1 MDTLRGIESFVK
13 AVENGSIAAAA
24 KRMGISAAAASQNI
38 ARLEEYL
45 GVRLLLRT
53 TRSMALTESGEIY
66 YEKVRNIV
74 NEITEANAA
83 VTSLNTEPQGRLC
96 IASTAAFGRHV
107 VAPLI
112 PEFNLRYPRIA
123 IELMTTDRNVDHIQE
138 SVDISIRI
146 KQQLEEGMVARRIA
160 TIPTHFC
167 AAPTYLARAGRP
179 TTPEELRHHDC
190 LVFRVPVDG
199 RFLRWGFVR
208 DGLRFEAD
216 VRATMISDDIDVLAH
231 FAVAGGGITRLAAFV
246 ANPFIASGQLETL
259 FLQSENSQV
268 SAEIEP
274 LDIYLCVRD
283 RHQLTPK
290 ARAFM
295 DYLADTIPEEWRPVV
310 NKNN

>member
-13 AVENGSIAAAA
+13 TVENGSIAAAA

-66 YEKVRNIV
+66 YEKVRNIL
-74 NEITEANAA
+74 NEITDANTA

-107 VAPLI
+107 LAPLI

-138 SVDISIRI
+138 AVDISIRI
-146 KQQLEEGMVARRIA
+146 KQQLEDGMIARRIA

-167 AAPTYLARAGRP
+167 AAPRYLARAGRP

-208 DGLRFEAD
+208 DGLRFEAE

-231 FAVAGGGITRLAAFV
+231 LAVAGGGITRLAAFV
-246 ANPFIASGQLETL
+246 ANPFITSGQLETL
-259 FLQSENSQV
+259 FLQNENAQV

-283 RHQLTPK
+283 RHQLTSK
-290 ARAFM
+290 TRAFM
-295 DYLADTIPEEWRPVV
+295 EYLVKAIPEEWQPVV
-310 NKNN
+310 NKTN